1 MTKNTEHRIEFLIE
15 RLGRLAQAKAW
26 AHDLNPA
33 QFVALEYLA
42 NANRFSRS
50 PSHVA
55 DYLGATRGT
64 VSQTLKALSRKG
76 LVAQIQSETDKRS
89 VHYEV
94 TEAGAELLKTHN
106 NLLPGIVHLDK
117 KEQAHIAT
125 LLNKVLHISIR
136 NSGGKTFGICKS
148 CRHHDRQGERPYC
161 RLLSLY
167 LMDQEADLI
176 CHEHVPATDILK
188 A

>member
-1 MTKNTEHRIEFLIE
+1 MRSDDEARIEFLIE

-33 QFVALEYLA
+33 QFAALEYLSS
-42 NANRFSRS
+42 ANRFSRS

-76 LVAQIQSETDKRS
+76 LVQQVQLAGDKRS
-89 VHYEV
+89 VHYELSA
-94 TEAGAELLKTHN
+94 AGEKLITMHRMPLK
-106 NLLPGIVHLDK
+106 GIAHLDK

-125 LLNKVLHISIR
+125 LLNKVLHITVQS
-136 NSGGKTFGICKS
+136 SGGKTFGICNS
-148 CRHHDRQGERPYC
+148 CRHHARQDGRAYC
-161 RLLSLY
+161 RLLSLF
-167 LMDQEADLI
+167 LADREAEQI
-176 CHEHVPATDILK
+176 CHEHVPAADILR